1 MNSLYAHSHS
11 TQHCANCRVDSNQI
25 LLKIFKQFNWH
36 LVQTGLGL
44 TSKLFSEDDWPKK
57 VKANKESN
65 LQYVFLLLWTFYVK
79 YLMKTL

>member
-11 TQHCANCRVDSNQI
+11 TQHCGNCRVDSNQI

-44 TSKLFSEDDWPKK
+44 NSNAFSEADWPKK